1 MITFAQPE
9 SVMASDPNSLAA
21 AVEIPAEEPAN
32 DQKMELSFVK
42 GIQMVTNI
50 FNSTPFGESLHDH
63 IRTFCQNHMS
73 EIPLESAI
81 TTCYR
86 LAAVDLP
93 QDAEFDLLPLEI
105 EETIPLAESVR
116 LSDVMREI
124 KEYLC
129 RFVVA
134 APDVIQVL
142 AYYAAMTWFCRG
154 LQVVPYLLITSGAP
168 GSGKSTIAQAV
179 THLCY
184 RGCMVSS
191 ASSTAAL
198 SRLCSQRPCTVMIDE
213 LDSAPPMFIQEV
225 TSILNSGSS
234 GSGDVARLIVERN
247 ARGRQQIAA
256 LKSFG
261 PKILVGLNGP
271 AGIRALQPAT
281 ISRCITITTR
291 GAGNVVPEP
300 LPHFKQ
306 DKDAAKLRQ
315 KLAAVAD
322 QYGKSFLQTMKELR
336 SLDRLPSRT
345 RDKYLPLM
353 TLATM
358 ASKELHIEDFVEVEQ
373 LWKHLQAAEIPEA
386 DIGRYLLSACGKILT
401 EIVVPALKGLKSPN
415 PPKHIQGMRLKPL
428 SEIHAPCICSLI
440 HEGVSVSNTGARKTE
455 ISELNILLRGDRKY
469 VRSIELLAVL
479 LLDEASPLQTASSG
493 KPMTNVEFCQQLKAF
508 GCEPTRITDARN
520 VVPLPNL
527 AGVMHQWL
535 DVFEDDAELH

>member
-1 MITFAQPE
+1 
-9 SVMASDPNSLAA
+9 MANDPNSLAA
-21 AVEIPAEEPAN
+21 AVEIPADQPVN
-32 DQKMELSFVK
+32 DQEMSLSFPK
-42 GIQMVTNI
+42 GIQLITNI
-50 FNSTPFGESLHDH
+50 FNSARFGENLLDQV
-63 IRTFCQNHMS
+63 RAFCQTHLPDL
-73 EIPLESAI
+73 PLDHAVVL
-81 TTCYR
+81 CYR

-105 EETIPLAESVR
+105 EETVPVSETVLISE
-116 LSDVMREI
+116 VM
-124 KEYLC
+124 KEVKAYLR
-129 RFVVA
+129 RFIVA
-134 APDVIQVL
+134 DSDVIQVL

-154 LQVVPYLLITSGAP
+154 LQVVPYLFITSGAP
-168 GSGKSTIAQAV
+168 GSGKSTIAQTV

-213 LDSAPPMFIQEV
+213 LDSASPTFIQEV

-234 GSGDVARLIVERN
+234 GSGDVARLIVERS

-281 ISRCITITTR
+281 ISRCITITTK

-306 DKDAAKLRQ
+306 DTEAALLRR
-315 KLAAVAD
+315 KLAAVAE
-322 QYGKSFLQTMKELR
+322 QYGRPFLTTMRELR

-358 ASKELHIEDFVEVEQ
+358 VTNELPPESIVEVDQ

-386 DIGRYLLSACGKILT
+386 DIGRYLLHSCGKLMT
-401 EIVVPALKGLKSPN
+401 EIVVPALKGLKSQT
-415 PPKHIQGMRLKPL
+415 PPKQIQGMRVKPAAEVR
-428 SEIHAPCICSLI
+428 SPCICTLV
-440 HEGVSVSNTGARKTE
+440 HEAIVVSNTGASKVT
-455 ISELNILLRGDRKY
+455 IQELNILQCGERRYLK
-469 VRSIELLAVL
+469 SIELLAAL
-479 LLDEASPLQTASSG
+479 LLDDASPLQTSSSG
-493 KPMTNVEFCQQLKAF
+493 KPMTHAEFCQHLKAF
-508 GCEPTRITDARN
+508 GCTLTRISSSRN
-520 VVPLPNL
+520 VFAIQDLND
-527 AGVMHQWL
+527 VMRQWL
-535 DVFEDDAELH
+535 DVFQPDAELH